1 MTQIKLAKG
10 YFESIANYDYTWT
23 DIQKPT
29 RDHINVLGQQ
39 YTSFHELNLDD
50 CLSKVHIPKIDKYK
64 DHLFMILNFPINVQ
78 EEKREE
84 DIPKVSQ
91 LSIFVGTN
99 YIVTIH
105 HSEIKPLAEIFQLC
119 KSNGKERETLMGDSP
134 GFLLHSILERLVED
148 LFHRLTKIEGNLD
161 DLEDEIFD
169 ERTKSAR
176 AKEINLLRR
185 EIASLRRI
193 VIPLR
198 SRIFEI
204 TQEIHKFSKED
215 LTSYYNDVED
225 HVKKIIETL
234 EEAKESIEIY
244 KDVYFMLGTEKSNK
258 ILSILT
264 IIFTLSIPVTVIS
277 SFYGMNISMPGRVE
291 TPPTF
296 LGPYTS
302 MEFVLIIS
310 LIPTLL
316 MYWYFRRSGWLRFN

>member
-1 MTQIKLAKG
+1 MRLTEGQ
-10 YFESIANYDYTWT
+10 FETINNYDYTWT

-29 RDHINVLGQQ
+29 RDHVNILGKQ
-39 YTSFHELNLDD
+39 YPFHELNLDD

-64 DHLFMILNFPINVQ
+64 DHLFIILNFPVNTQ
-78 EEKREE
+78 KEKME
-84 DIPKVSQ
+84 DDVPKVNQ
-91 LSIFVGTN
+91 LSIFAGTN
-99 YIVTIH
+99 YLVTIH
-105 HSEIKPLAEIFQLC
+105 RLEIKPLVEMFQLC

-134 GFLLHSILERLVED
+134 GFLLHSILDALVGD
-148 LFHRLTKIEGNLD
+148 LFHRLAKIEGNLD

-169 ERTKSAR
+169 ERTKSAK

-204 TQEIHKFSKED
+204 TNEIHKISKED
-215 LTSYYNDVED
+215 LTPYYNDIED
-225 HVKKIIETL
+225 HVNKIMETL
-234 EEAKESIEIY
+234 EEAKETTEIY
-244 KDVYFMLGTEKSNK
+244 KDVHFMLGTEKVNK

-277 SFYGMNISMPGRVE
+277 SFYGMNISIPGRIE
-291 TPPTF
+291 APPTF

-302 MEFVLIIS
+302 MIILVILS
-310 LIPTLL
+310 IIPSSL
-316 MYWYFRRSGWLRFN
+316 MYWYFRRAGWMSFN